1 MLYTQHFVLYSE
13 IQTNIHTHMYKVYG
27 MNEWKKKISIHF
39 FRQAKYVGKVWKIY
53 VKNYLIRCNKFLH
66 SIVFY
71 NSFFLLLCCRFFNAF
86 FRNRCVIAAP
96 FIYPLAART
105 DTNIST
111 CNYHDFFPVKFSWSR
126 EWTLNRALMMPFEL
140 VNNLWDE
147 NRFMKNIHHKKLF
160 L

>member
-1 MLYTQHFVLYSE
+1 MQCVIHPTFCSLYGNSDK
-13 IQTNIHTHMYKVYG
+13 HTHTHVQSIR
-27 MNEWKKKISIHF
+27 NERMKKKSSIHF

-105 DTNIST
+105 DANIST
-111 CNYHDFFPVKFSWSR
+111 CNYHDFFK
-126 EWTLNRALMMPFEL
+126 
-140 VNNLWDE
+140 
-147 NRFMKNIHHKKLF
+147 
-160 L
+160 